1 MIERDGGAK
10 ELVDVLPLLQQLR
23 YACRQDTRGGASG
36 HSTGPSA
43 PIAIQ
48 AVMDYR
54 NLAGTIQEWHVAIT
68 GQAYGSVEQQLIA
81 WAHWVQSPIV
91 AAAEPER
98 AVECQA
104 YLAKWVSKI
113 EAMLHPVRKGE
124 IPGACPECGCTEAW
138 ENVDGERT
146 RIGHAIIAQGGV
158 ARCLNCGTQWVGKD
172 LHVLAASLRTKTSNT
187 GTSNAQ
193 YLQSVPA

>member
-1 MIERDGGAK
+1 MIERDGGQK

-23 YACRQDTRGGASG
+23 YACRQDSRGGASG

-54 NLAGTIQEWHVAIT
+54 ELAGTIQEWHVAIT
-68 GQAYGSVEQQLIA
+68 GQAYGSVEQQLIV

-104 YLAKWVSKI
+104 YLAKWVGKI
-113 EAMLHPVRKGE
+113 ETMLHPVRKGE
-124 IPGACPECGCTEAW
+124 IPGACPECLVTEAW

-146 RIGHAIIAQGGV
+146 RIGHAIAALGGV
-158 ARCLNCGTQWVGKD
+158 ARCLNCGTQWTGKD
-172 LHVLAASLRTKTSNT
+172 LHVLAAKLLRKT
-187 GTSNAQ
+187 TSARTVDALH
-193 YLQSVPA
+193 LQSVAV

>member
-1 MIERDGGAK
+1 MIERDGGRR

-23 YACRQDTRGGASG
+23 YACRQDSRGGASG

-43 PIAIQ
+43 PIALQ

-54 NLAGTIQEWHVAIT
+54 ELAGTIQEWHVAIT

-81 WAHWVQSPIV
+81 WAHWVQSPII

-104 YLAKWVSKI
+104 YLAKWVGKI
-113 EAMLHPVRKGE
+113 ETMLHPVRKGE
-124 IPGACPECGCTEAW
+124 IPGACPECGVTEAW

-146 RIGHAIIAQGGV
+146 RIGHAIAALGGV
-158 ARCLNCGTQWVGKD
+158 ARCLNCGTTWEGKG
-172 LHVLAASLRTKTSNT
+172 LHALAAALKTST
-187 GTSNAQ
+187 ARSVDAS
-193 YLQSVPA
+193 YLQSVAV